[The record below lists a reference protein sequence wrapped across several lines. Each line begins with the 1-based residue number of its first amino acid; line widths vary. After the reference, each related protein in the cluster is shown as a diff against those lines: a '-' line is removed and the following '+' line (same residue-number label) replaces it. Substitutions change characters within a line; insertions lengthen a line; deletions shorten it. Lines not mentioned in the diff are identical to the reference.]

1 MNQHEFDADLTDP
14 DAWQQGEDFRDNPLR
29 KLFDNPQHAS
39 QRQHLKHNAD
49 ITDPKEE
56 QE

>member
-1 MNQHEFDADLTDP
+1 MNQHEFDRDLTDP
-14 DAWQQGEDFRDNPLR
+14 EAWQRGEDFRDNPLR

-39 QRQHLKHNAD
+39 HRQRLAHNAD

>member
-14 DAWQQGEDFRDNPLR
+14 DAWQRNEEFRDNPLR
-29 KLFDNPQHAS
+29 KLFENPKHS
-39 QRQHLKHNAD
+39 SHKQHLPHNAD